1 MCGIAGIINK
11 SGAPVDRGIL
21 ERMTE
26 RARHRGP
33 DGVGYEVSGNV
44 GLGHRRLAIIDLS
57 DGGSQPM
64 HSGDGRLTIT
74 FNGEIYNYLEVRE
87 ELRSRGHRF
96 LTSSDTEVILAA
108 YAEWGEDCVCEFNG
122 MWAFAIHDR
131 ERQVVYC
138 SRDRFGV
145 KPFYF
150 VDNERQFGFAS
161 EIKQLLELMP
171 TRRANRNAVASFLAD
186 SILDDSEDTFFE
198 AVHKLLPGHQLTVDL
213 RSGVLRQKCWYKLQG
228 TDLHAASPEELEQ
241 RFLELLES
249 AVTLRLRSDVPVG
262 SCLSGGLDSSSIV
275 SIAAERHRQRSSR
288 PFAGLTA
295 ISCDAA
301 NDESHYARTMVE
313 HCGMQWL
320 TFTPAMEDFAA
331 TMAEVSYAQDEP
343 FAGPSTLMGYFV
355 MRMARERGVT
365 VLLDGQ
371 GADETLLGYPY
382 YFGFY
387 FNTLLRDQGPRA
399 ALAALRQ
406 SLHNNSRLSRRN
418 AVKYMFSVAMPWIR
432 HGKACWDTAFLRRT
446 PGMPE
451 TLRELGSHCDLANF
465 QISEIMVRTLPA
477 LLRYEDRNSMAFG
490 VETRLPFMDFRLVEF
505 CVGLPLAYKI
515 RDGWS
520 KWILRKAMSTN
531 VPTDVIWRKDK
542 IGFEAPESIWINDR
556 QSEVRQTVLRS
567 PLVRAISREGKLKRS
582 YSSLAQRVQW
592 RLYSLAVW
600 AEQFGIH
607 EAQDD
612 LGREIEWPRPLSAGA
627 AAAS

>member
-11 SGAPVDRGIL
+11 NGAPVDRGLL

-33 DGVGYEVSGNV
+33 DGSGYYLSANLGF
-44 GLGHRRLAIIDLS
+44 GHRRLAIIDLS
-57 DGGSQPM
+57 EGGRQPM
-64 HSGDGRLTIT
+64 HSSDGRSTIT
-74 FNGEIYNYLEVRE
+74 FNGQIYNYLEIRQ
-87 ELRSRGHRF
+87 ELQRRGYRF
-96 LTSSDTEVILAA
+96 ISSSDTEVILAA
-108 YAEWGEDCVCEFNG
+108 YAEWGDDCVREFNG

-131 ERQVVYC
+131 ERQIVFC

-150 VDNERQFGFAS
+150 VDNEKHFGFAS
-161 EIKQLLELMP
+161 EIKQLLELIP
-171 TRRANRNAVASFLAD
+171 TRRANRKAVASFLAD

-198 AVHKLLPGHQLTVDL
+198 AVQKLLPGHQFTIDL
-213 RSGVLRQKCWYKLQG
+213 RSGVLQQTCWYKPRG
-228 TDLHAASPEELEQ
+228 TDLGDASPEELERQ
-241 RFLELLES
+241 FAELLES

-275 SIAAERHRQRSSR
+275 SIATERHRQRTSR

-295 ISCDAA
+295 ISCDPA
-301 NDESHYARTMVE
+301 NDESGYARTMVE

-320 TFTPAMEDFAA
+320 TFTPAMGDFSA
-331 TMAEVSYAQDEP
+331 TMAEVAYSQDEP
-343 FAGPSTLMGYFV
+343 FAGPSPLMAYFV
-355 MRMARERGVT
+355 MRMARERGIT

-387 FNTLLRDQGPRA
+387 FNALLREQGPLT
-399 ALAALRQ
+399 ALAALQR
-406 SLHNNSRLSRRN
+406 SLHNNSRLSGRS
-418 AVKYMFSVAMPWIR
+418 AFKYMFSVAMPWIR
-432 HGKACWDTAFLRRT
+432 HSKACWDTAFLRRA

-451 TLRELGSHCDLANF
+451 TLRELGSHCDLASF

-505 CVGLPLAYKI
+505 CVGLPLEYKI
-515 RDGWS
+515 KDGWS
-520 KWILRKAMSTN
+520 KWILRKAMSPK
-531 VPTDVIWRKDK
+531 VPAEVIWRKDK
-542 IGFEAPESIWINDR
+542 IGFEAPDSIWTSDR
-556 QSEVRQTVLRS
+556 LSEVRQTVLRS
-567 PLVRAISREGKLKRS
+567 PLVRAISNERKLKRS

-607 EAQDD
+607 AQDD
-612 LGREIEWPRPLSAGA
+612 LGSEMEWSGPLSARA
-627 AAAS
+627 AEVS

>member
-11 SGAPVDRGIL
+11 NGAPVDRGLL

-33 DGVGYEVSGNV
+33 DGSGYYLSGNV
-44 GLGHRRLAIIDLS
+44 GFGHRRLAIIDLS
-57 DGGSQPM
+57 EGGRQPM
-64 HSGDGRLTIT
+64 HSSDGRFTIT
-74 FNGEIYNYLEVRE
+74 FNGQIYNYLEIRQ
-87 ELRSRGHRF
+87 ELQRRGRRF
-96 LTSSDTEVILAA
+96 ISSSDTEVILVA
-108 YAEWGEDCVCEFNG
+108 YAEWGEDCVREFNG

-131 ERQVVYC
+131 ERQLVFC

-150 VDNERQFGFAS
+150 IDNEKHFGFAS
-161 EIKQLLELMP
+161 EIKQLLELIP
-171 TRRANRNAVASFLAD
+171 TRRANRKAVASFLAD

-198 AVHKLLPGHQLTVDL
+198 AVQKLLPGHQFTIDL
-213 RSGVLRQKCWYKLQG
+213 RSGVLRQTCWYKLRG
-228 TDLHAASPEELEQ
+228 TDLGDSSPEELER
-241 RFLELLES
+241 RFAELLES

-275 SIAAERHRQRSSR
+275 SIATERHRQRTSQ

-295 ISCDAA
+295 ISFDPA
-301 NDESHYARTMVE
+301 NDESRYARAMVE

-331 TMAEVSYAQDEP
+331 TMAEVAYSQDEP
-343 FAGPSTLMGYFV
+343 FAGPSPLMAYFV
-355 MRMARERGVT
+355 MRMARERGIT

-387 FNTLLRDQGPRA
+387 FNALLREQGPLT
-399 ALAALRQ
+399 ALAALQR
-406 SLHNNSRLSRRN
+406 SLHNNSRLSGRS

-432 HGKACWDTAFLRRT
+432 HSKACWDTAFLRRA

-451 TLRELGSHCDLANF
+451 TLRELGSHCDLASF

-505 CVGLPLAYKI
+505 CVGLPLEYKI
-515 RDGWS
+515 KDGWS
-520 KWILRKAMSTN
+520 KWILRKAMSPK
-531 VPTDVIWRKDK
+531 VPAEVIWRKDK
-542 IGFEAPESIWINDR
+542 IGFEAPDSIWTSDR
-556 QSEVRQTVLRS
+556 LSEVRQTVLRS
-567 PLVRAISREGKLKRS
+567 PLVRAISSERKLKRS

-607 EAQDD
+607 AQDD
-612 LGREIEWPRPLSAGA
+612 LGSEMEWSGPLSARA
-627 AAAS
+627 AEVS